1 MGGYSFGTL
10 ELIFIVINVLLSLY
24 ALNDRVQFNKLSLHV
39 GSILRGREYYRL
51 ITSGFIHVSGSHL
64 FFNMLSLV
72 FFAGEVE
79 QSIGSLYFGLIYVI
93 ALVGGNILA
102 VFIHRNNADYTAVGA
117 SGAVSGIVFCAI
129 ALFPG
134 MDLYFLFLENV
145 PIPAWVFGIGFIV
158 YSIYGIR
165 KKNDGIGHEAHL
177 GGAIFGLLG
186 AILLVPA
193 VLQFNALTI
202 GLISIPCL
210 VFTAILLF
218 KPSLLHAVETNTLE
232 YTSYVDVDDTYN
244 EKRAEREVELN
255 RILDKLQKHGPESLT
270 KEEHGFLKEFG

>member
-1 MGGYSFGTL
+1 MGGYNFGTL
-10 ELIFIVINVLLSLY
+10 ELIFIAINVLLSLY
-24 ALNDRVQFNKLSLHV
+24 ALNDRLQFNKLSLHV

-51 ITSGFIHVSGSHL
+51 LTSGFTHVSGSHL

-79 QSIGSLYFGLIYVI
+79 QSIGSLYFGLIYLI
-93 ALVGGNILA
+93 ALIGGNLLA
-102 VFIHRNNADYTAVGA
+102 VFIHRHNPDYTAVGA

-134 MDLYFLFLENV
+134 MDLYFIFV
-145 PIPAWVFGIGFIV
+145 PIPIPAWVFGIGFIV

-193 VLQFNALTI
+193 ALQFNAITI
-202 GLISIPCL
+202 VLISIPCL

-218 KPSLLHAVETNTLE
+218 KPGLLHTTETENLE
-232 YTSYVDVDDTYN
+232 YTPYVDVDDLYN
-244 EKRAEREVELN
+244 EKRVEREDELN

-270 KEEHGFLKEFG
+270 KEEHSFLKEFG